1 MIKARGSIEVVDEAA
16 LIVENSTQL
25 EQRLNA
31 EITTKNDS
39 ITQYI
44 EESYYT
50 KGDTDTLLSKQSTQM
65 QQTVEGWEM
74 QFNNLISTVNANQ
87 QGTDASFQEWQ
98 KYIRFVDGDIVLGQ
112 NQNPIILT
120 IKNDRIS
127 FTQSGE
133 EVAYLSDNQLV
144 ITDASILHSL
154 RIGNFAF
161 VPRANG
167 SLDFKKVS

>member
-25 EQRLNA
+25 DQRLNA
-31 EITTKNDS
+31 EITTKSDS

-44 EESYYT
+44 EKSYYT

-74 QFNNLISTVNANQ
+74 QFNALVSTVNANQ
-87 QGTDASFQEWQ
+87 QGTDATFQEWQ
-98 KYIRFVDGDIVLGQ
+98 KYIRFVDGNIILGQ

-144 ITDASILHSL
+144 ITDASILRSL
-154 RIGNFAF
+154 KIGNFAF